1 MASSSLGLAPT
12 PHESSSE
19 TKEGEE
25 MSSSEGS
32 SSVESDLDKNRARLA
47 KLERIKRKLKDRD
60 SRLSVLVKD
69 NNKSIVEGAIKPY
82 ENHSPIEE
90 QADSNEAVRVLSY
103 AAFKL
108 QRQVDKKNDE
118 AQSLQRTVEKLE
130 ESLQEK
136 EKEASTLTVDMNI
149 FRKSLQAYSDQIERL
164 AAELDAKNKAMVALI
179 DQNDHQ
185 KVQVDEMKGRLAACR
200 EDYEWM
206 RKESMSKSE
215 QVEYF
220 EYELLSKNDEID
232 KLHQEIDQK
241 LKRIV
246 ELEVDMELMDAR
258 ICRSPAEKED
268 DESKDRFVQLKE
280 ANAAAEHA
288 RHRTPQKRSAIFRL
302 RDLQCKS
309 KAEDTEAVR
318 AMLRQSPSADE
329 THNGGF
335 PTDTSTEATTV
346 LSRSTDASSSVRNRR
361 ATGKKNGK
369 NTKDQQYIEIID
381 NLRSDLHAIE
391 AKYKQEKYD
400 STKLIEKLKQENNE
414 FLIKL
419 VCLDSNARNK
429 DDHSAS
435 LSALPDDIND
445 GMGSF
450 FEGSSMS
457 GETPVD
463 SKVNLLRAK
472 SMLSSVSELPNKT
485 EYLQKKI
492 EYLEGERMV
501 QQQTIDELT
510 SKISGLDRLARHRE
524 KADKRKIDDLVFENE
539 ALAMKVS
546 ELQHGS
552 RFSSRFLSGSQGSDD
567 EYAAM
572 LEERINDQ
580 SIDIERLELENDL
593 KDRTIEALRSQ
604 LVDQRTRR

>member
-1 MASSSLGLAPT
+1 MSSL
-12 PHESSSE
+12 
-19 TKEGEE
+19 
-25 MSSSEGS
+25 EGS

-60 SRLSVLVKD
+60 TRLSVLVKD
-69 NNKSIVEGAIKPY
+69 NNRSIVEGAIKPY

-118 AQSLQRTVEKLE
+118 AQSLQRTVEELE

-164 AAELDAKNKAMVALI
+164 AAELDAKNKAMVELV

-185 KVQVDEMKGRLAACR
+185 KVQVDEMKDRLAACR
-200 EDYEWM
+200 KEYEWM

-232 KLHQEIDQK
+232 KLHQEIDRK

-258 ICRSPAEKED
+258 ICRSPAEKEEND
-268 DESKDRFVQLKE
+268 SKDRFVQFKE

-288 RHRTPQKRSAIFRL
+288 LHSTAPQKRSAIFRL

-329 THNGGF
+329 TQNGGF
-335 PTDTSTEATTV
+335 PTDASTDATTV
-346 LSRSTDASSSVRNRR
+346 LSRSTDTSFSVRNRR
-361 ATGKKNGK
+361 TMEKKNGK
-369 NTKDQQYIEIID
+369 STKDQQYIDIID

-492 EYLEGERMV
+492 EYLEGERSV
-501 QQQTIDELT
+501 QQQTIDELN

-524 KADKRKIDDLVFENE
+524 KADKRKIDDLLFENE
-539 ALAMKVS
+539 ALTMKVS

-552 RFSSRFLSGSQGSDD
+552 RFSSRSLSGSQGLDD
-567 EYAAM
+567 EYTAM